1 MDSKNIIDLE
11 AENPIL
17 AAQNVLSDTSVLYS
31 PDALRDIIKRLLDH
45 IEIDCGNA
53 ITKVAEQLA
62 RHSEVMD
69 AIAPLIGDDAYVK
82 RDGEVT
88 DIVALD
94 KVFAGVTNIWAENSN
109 LRMGLKF
116 YADRQHM
123 DGFDSTAL
131 GFHSAEGM
139 PENWMA
145 PTFDVVRLHPTSAH
159 QEVIDASSNLLIEN
173 GGIARGVLEGSII
186 INNGD
191 GVLVGDSNAAL
202 IAPRQ
207 VPG

>member
-94 KVFAGVTNIWAENSN
+94 KVFAGVTNIWTENSN

-116 YADRQHM
+116 YANKQHM
-123 DGFDSTAL
+123 GGFDNEALGFDSVTGEPSNWLFPCVDDDVTFKGL
-131 GFHSAEGM
+131 GDAVEQ
-139 PENWMA
+139 
-145 PTFDVVRLHPTSAH
+145 L
-159 QEVIDASSNLLIEN
+159 VIED
-173 GGIARGVLEGSII
+173 GGIARGVLDGAII

-191 GVLVGDSNAAL
+191 GVLVGDSDATL

-207 VPG
+207 AQG